1 MDLDGLQRSIQYKYK
16 YYCEMCK
23 KQCKDAN
30 GFKCHCNT
38 EHHKQMMKLLAE
50 NQSYY
55 INKFSEE
62 FESGFLS
69 LLRSKYLNVPVAANK
84 VYSQFGHDRYNV
96 RLNSTR
102 WPTLTSFLEHLAAA
116 GKCQLNKTEKGWML
130 LCGTGRKE
138 VVKGEDKEM
147 VRQRESKRE
156 GKRLQKLIERADRL
170 TQAAEIVSTPLV
182 RKENEVISIEMSATN
197 PGKNPNP
204 ENPPAPKDVPAKPEL
219 DEKEKEFEQYIKK
232 KERETEREQGKRGV
246 KRRSEREYWE
256 GELSKFIEEKKKR
269 QEENEP
275 PSKSEDVPWI
285 AEGIVVKVVDEAIAK
300 GKYYKKKGLILKI
313 HNEYVAEVKMLEGGD
328 VIKID
333 QAYLETV
340 VPGIGAQVLL
350 LVGDYR
356 GERGT
361 MRGLFIDEAK
371 ARIEVQHG
379 KVLKVPYEG
388 FSKLP

>member
-1 MDLDGLQRSIQYKYK
+1 MGSSGINAEYMGIKIIEMDLDGLQRSIQYKYK

-102 WPTLTSFLEHLAAA
+102 WATLTSFLEYLAAT

-130 LCGTGRKE
+130 LCGTGKKE

-147 VRQRESKRE
+147 VRQRENKRE
-156 GKRLQKLIERADRL
+156 GKRLQKLIERADKL
-170 TQAAEIVSTPLV
+170 TQATEILSTPLV
-182 RKENEVISIEMSATN
+182 RNQNEVITIQLN
-197 PGKNPNP
+197 PGNPDKDANP
-204 ENPPAPKDVPAKPEL
+204 DNVPVSKDAVSYTHL
-219 DEKEKEFEQYIKK
+219 
-232 KERETEREQGKRGV
+232 T
-246 KRRSEREYWE
+246 
-256 GELSKFIEEKKKR
+256 
-269 QEENEP
+269 
-275 PSKSEDVPWI
+275 
-285 AEGIVVKVVDEAIAK
+285 
-300 GKYYKKKGLILKI
+300 
-313 HNEYVAEVKMLEGGD
+313 
-328 VIKID
+328 
-333 QAYLETV
+333 
-340 VPGIGAQVLL
+340 
-350 LVGDYR
+350 
-356 GERGT
+356 
-361 MRGLFIDEAK
+361 
-371 ARIEVQHG
+371 
-379 KVLKVPYEG
+379 
-388 FSKLP
+388 LPTICSV